1 MANQTTEPSP
11 RKQAAARKAAGAA
24 YPFRCCVIC
33 GLQIEASLTVAHLD
47 HHAGNN
53 DPGNLAYK
61 CGTHHWMYDCGL
73 YQIAAIKMLRTHWQ
87 ETKGVPD
94 HKPRMKDA
102 GAKAARKRDYRREGK
117 ESRGKTRRS
126 EGSCS
131 PLKPSEGRLSKRS
144 SRHWSECRSAASPD
158 HKADKGT
165 AARLRIVGA

>member
-24 YPFRCCVIC
+24 YTFRCCVIC

-61 CGTHHWMYDCGL
+61 CGAHCGL
-73 YQIAAIKMLRTHWQ
+73 YPIAAIKMLRTHWQ

-102 GAKAARKRDYRREGK
+102 GAKAARKRDYRR
-117 ESRGKTRRS
+117 RGKKAAERR
-126 EGSCS
+126 EERKALAALPNRPKDDS
-131 PLKPSEGRLSKRS
+131 PNAAAATA
-144 SRHWSECRSAASPD
+144 RSAA
-158 HKADKGT
+158 A
-165 AARLRIVGA
+165 

>member
-24 YPFRCCVIC
+24 YTFRCCVIC

-61 CGTHHWMYDCGL
+61 CGTHCGL
-73 YQIAAIKMLRTHWQ
+73 YPIAAIKMLRTHWQ

-102 GAKAARKRDYRREGK
+102 GAKAARKRDYRR
-117 ESRGKTRRS
+117 RGKSQCESGTS
-126 EGSCS
+126 A
-131 PLKPSEGRLSKRS
+131 GRLGGSSAPPRS
-144 SRHWSECRSAASPD
+144 TPPPA
-158 HKADKGT
+158 T
-165 AARLRIVGA
+165 